1 MDARLCNES
10 TRPIN
15 QRECDGPP
23 CDRRWTVS
31 DWGPV
36 SVYIKDDAHITL
48 TAFTKERP
56 FLTQRKR
63 TFIEPASGEVY
74 YQRKHY
80 FVSLL

>member
-23 CDRRWTVS
+23 CDRRWIVS

-36 SVYIKDDAHITL
+36 SVYMGETILDTEGVNTSLCLLSKTL
-48 TAFTKERP
+48 FRIQKIASKK
-56 FLTQRKR
+56 Q
-63 TFIEPASGEVY
+63 IEGQIYDQEGS
-74 YQRKHY
+74 R
-80 FVSLL
+80 